1 MTKRACRKLGNA
13 PSIQGQENFFKY
25 KAAEYANDAVKE
37 VMLMLD

>member
-1 MTKRACRKLGNA
+1 MFERW
-13 PSIQGQENFFKY
+13 IQENFFKY